1 MEGAGISARFFL
13 LYIQLL
19 FSSQI
24 CNQHSTLLNQ
34 YWGVPIFRP
43 KWDKKGSGSRHSL
56 SRKLSGRAQT
66 KPPSLTQLKGR
77 K

>member
-1 MEGAGISARFFL
+1 MEGAGRNVRFFL
-13 LYIQLL
+13 LYTQLL

-24 CNQHSTLLNQ
+24 SNQYSTILNQ
-34 YWGVPIFRP
+34 NWGVPIFRP

-66 KPPSLTQLKGR
+66 
-77 K
+77 